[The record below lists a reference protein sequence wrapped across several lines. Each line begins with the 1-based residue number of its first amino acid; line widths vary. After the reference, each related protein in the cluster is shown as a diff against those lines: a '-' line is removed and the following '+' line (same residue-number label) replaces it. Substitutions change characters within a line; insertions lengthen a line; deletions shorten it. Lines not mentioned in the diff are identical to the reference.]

1 VINDLEPIFDVPK
14 YMYIW
19 DYQNRKITIPIERI
33 TISLT
38 NDNNSAIIHRYR
50 GNNNWDV
57 EQIDNQETTEYNKLT
72 NLDCG
77 NLLCNFFKKYNKY
90 SLNFECSILLP
101 FIELIRD
108 YIAKISFNKPYI
120 RPTGYWNIYQISIET
135 YYELSMRLV

>member
-1 VINDLEPIFDVPK
+1 MEPIFDVPK